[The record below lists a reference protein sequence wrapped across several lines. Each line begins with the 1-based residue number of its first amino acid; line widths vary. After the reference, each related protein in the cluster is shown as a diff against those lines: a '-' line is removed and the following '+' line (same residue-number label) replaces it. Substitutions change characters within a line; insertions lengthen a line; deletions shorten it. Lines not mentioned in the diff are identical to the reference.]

1 MVDLNQVL
9 SKIGQLSSFIAG
21 WAGRDNSTRAVVLA
35 EELTG
40 GTVSTVIVSAAR
52 TPFGKLLG
60 GLSGFA
66 ASDLGAHAIS
76 AAISRAGISAELI
89 DEVLLGQVIQAG
101 SSQSAARKAAVGA
114 GLGFS
119 VPATSINKVCLSG
132 INAIALGHY
141 LINSDPE
148 KVVVAGGMESM
159 TNTPHL
165 LPNYRKGLK
174 YGDGVVIDSMQ
185 HDALLCSFEHLTMG
199 SATDNFNARYN
210 LSRAEQDEIALQS
223 HLRAAAATE
232 SGWLAAEIAPI
243 QVGESELK
251 VDEGIRANSSADAL
265 AKLKPAFNPTGTI
278 TAGNSSS
285 ISDGA
290 AAVVLMSKAK
300 AEKLGVEYLAE
311 IISHGS
317 VAGPDTALHE
327 QPANAINKAL
337 ASANLKL
344 SEIDLFEINEA
355 FAAVSAVSM
364 KKLGISTAVT
374 NVNGGAIAIGHPVGA
389 SGARLVTTLSYELK
403 RRGGGIGAAA
413 LCGGTGQG
421 DALIIRV

>member
-1 MVDLNQVL
+1 M
-9 SKIGQLSSFIAG
+9 
-21 WAGRDNSTRAVVLA
+21 
-35 EELTG
+35 
-40 GTVSTVIVSAAR
+40 STVIVSAAR

-60 GLSGFA
+60 GLSQLSA
-66 ASDLGAHAIS
+66 ADLGAHAIK
-76 AAISRAGISAELI
+76 AAIERAGISGDQI
-89 DEVLLGQVIQAG
+89 DEVLLGHVIQAG
-101 SSQSAARKAAVGA
+101 SSQSAARKAAVAA

-132 INAIALGHY
+132 INAVALGHY
-141 LINSDPE
+141 MINSDPT

-159 TNTPHL
+159 TNAPHL
-165 LPNYRKGLK
+165 LPNFRRGIK

-185 HDALLCSFEHLTMG
+185 HDALLCSFENLTMG
-199 SATDNFNARYN
+199 AATDNFNPRYN
-210 LSRAEQDEIALQS
+210 LTREIQDEIALQS
-223 HLRAAAATE
+223 HQRAAAATE
-232 SGWLAAEIAPI
+232 SGWLAAEITAI
-243 QVGESELK
+243 QAGEQLITA
-251 VDEGIRANSSADAL
+251 DEGIRANTTAELL
-265 AKLKPAFNPTGTI
+265 AKLKPVFNPNGTI

-290 AAVVLMSKAK
+290 AALVLMAK
-300 AEKLGVEYLAE
+300 ETAEKLGLPYLAE

-327 QPANAINKAL
+327 QPANAITAAL
-337 ASANLKL
+337 GKANLKL
-344 SEIDLFEINEA
+344 SDIDLFEINEA

-364 KKLGISTAVT
+364 QKLGITSDVT

-389 SGARLVTTLSYELK
+389 SGARLLITLIYELK

-421 DALIIRV
+421 DAIIVKV

>member
-1 MVDLNQVL
+1 M
-9 SKIGQLSSFIAG
+9 
-21 WAGRDNSTRAVVLA
+21 
-35 EELTG
+35 
-40 GTVSTVIVSAAR
+40 STVIVSAAR

-60 GLSGFA
+60 GLSQLSA
-66 ASDLGAHAIS
+66 ADLGAHAIK
-76 AAISRAGISAELI
+76 AAIERAGISGDQI
-89 DEVLLGQVIQAG
+89 DEVLLGHVIQAG
-101 SSQSAARKAAVGA
+101 SSQSAARKAAVAA

-132 INAIALGHY
+132 INAVALGHY
-141 LINSDPE
+141 MINSDPT

-159 TNTPHL
+159 TNAPHL
-165 LPNYRKGLK
+165 LPNFRRGIK

-185 HDALLCSFEHLTMG
+185 HDALLCSFENLTMG
-199 SATDNFNARYN
+199 AATDNFNPRYN
-210 LSRAEQDEIALQS
+210 LTREIQDEIALQS
-223 HLRAAAATE
+223 HQRAAAATE
-232 SGWLAAEIAPI
+232 SGWLAAEISAI
-243 QVGESELK
+243 QAGEQLITA
-251 VDEGIRANSSADAL
+251 DEGIRANTTAELL
-265 AKLKPAFNPTGTI
+265 AKLKPVFNPNGTI

-290 AAVVLMSKAK
+290 AALVLMAK
-300 AEKLGVEYLAE
+300 ETAEKLGLPYLAE

-327 QPANAINKAL
+327 QPANAITAAL
-337 ASANLKL
+337 GKANLKL
-344 SEIDLFEINEA
+344 SDIDLFEINEA

-364 KKLGISTAVT
+364 QKLGITSDVT

-389 SGARLVTTLSYELK
+389 SGARLLITLIYELK

-421 DALIIRV
+421 DAIIVKV